1 MLGLLVA
8 KNWFSVAKPHS
19 LDALASALMAVLGRQ
34 AILNAIDRGAI
45 TITPFD
51 PLRVGP
57 ASVDLT
63 LANSF
68 RVFRK
73 VHEVVDVDEHTDYR
87 SFTEKVDLD
96 EGDHILI
103 MPGETILGIT
113 QERLQLSPGL
123 CGWLE
128 GRSRFARLG
137 LMVHISAPF
146 MGPGIDSQQVLEMSN
161 FGPAPLAV
169 HPGTPICQFIF
180 QTLEERSST
189 RVVLP
194 VRANRASDQ
203 SWFSCATP
211 QAIRAPP
218 PPSGGVSL

>member
-1 MLGLLVA
+1 M
-8 KNWFSVAKPHS
+8 
-19 LDALASALMAVLGRQ
+19 ASSSMAVENRSTGCCHRACAFMSVLGRE
-34 AILNAIDRGAI
+34 AILRAIADGAI
-45 TITPFD
+45 SITPFD
-51 PLRVGP
+51 PELVGP

-63 LANSF
+63 LASSF

-73 VHEVVDVDEHTDYR
+73 VHEVIEVHANTDYR
-87 SFTEKVDLD
+87 DYTDKIDIAPGKRL
-96 EGDHILI
+96 LI

-113 QERLQLSPGL
+113 RERLRLGPGL

-169 HPGTPICQFIF
+169 EPGLPICQFVF
-180 QTLEERSST
+180 QRLDGAEVYSGRF
-189 RVVLP
+189 
-194 VRANRASDQ
+194 AGQ
-203 SWFSCATP
+203 SEQSF
-211 QAIRAPP
+211 
-218 PPSGGVSL
+218 

>member
-1 MLGLLVA
+1 M
-8 KNWFSVAKPHS
+8 S
-19 LDALASALMAVLGRQ
+19 VLGRQ
-34 AILNAIDRGAI
+34 AILRAMEQGGIA
-45 TITPFD
+45 ITPFD
-51 PLRVGP
+51 PELVGP

-63 LANSF
+63 LAPTF

-73 VHEVVDVDEHTDYR
+73 VHQVIEVRPNTDYR
-87 SFTEKVDLD
+87 ELTDKMEVPS
-96 EGDHILI
+96 GGHILI

-113 QERLQLSPGL
+113 MERLRLGPGL

-169 HPGTPICQFIF
+169 YPGTPICQFVF
-180 QTLEERSST
+180 QKLDGEERYEGWFAGQT
-189 RVVLP
+189 E
-194 VRANRASDQ
+194 AS
-203 SWFSCATP
+203 F
-211 QAIRAPP
+211 
-218 PPSGGVSL
+218 

>member
-1 MLGLLVA
+1 M
-8 KNWFSVAKPHS
+8 P
-19 LDALASALMAVLGRQ
+19 VLGRQ
-34 AILNAIDRGAI
+34 AILEAIEAGTI
-45 TITPFD
+45 SITPFK
-51 PLRVGP
+51 PELVGP

-63 LANSF
+63 LASTI

-73 VHEVVDVDEHTDYR
+73 VHEVIAVRESTDYR
-87 SFTEKVDLD
+87 EYTEKIAIA
-96 EGDHILI
+96 EGQHILI

-113 QERLQLSPGL
+113 RERLRLAPGL

-169 HPGTPICQFIF
+169 SPGLPICQFVF
-180 QTLEERSST
+180 QRLEGNEHYAGRFAGQT
-189 RVVLP
+189 
-194 VRANRASDQ
+194 DQ
-203 SWFSCATP
+203 SF
-211 QAIRAPP
+211 
-218 PPSGGVSL
+218 

>member
-1 MLGLLVA
+1 M
-8 KNWFSVAKPHS
+8 SI
-19 LDALASALMAVLGRQ
+19 LGRE
-34 AILNAIDRGAI
+34 AILRAIDDGAI
-45 TITPFD
+45 SITPFNPD
-51 PLRVGP
+51 HVGP

-63 LANSF
+63 LASTF

-73 VHEVVDVDEHTDYR
+73 VHQVIEVQERTDYR
-87 SFTEKVDLD
+87 NFTDKLEIPQDRT
-96 EGDHILI
+96 ILI

-113 QERLQLSPGL
+113 QERIRLGPGL

-169 HPGTPICQFIF
+169 PPGLAICQFVF
-180 QTLEERSST
+180 QKLEGEECYDGHY
-189 RVVLP
+189 
-194 VRANRASDQ
+194 AGQ
-203 SWFSCATP
+203 SEESF
-211 QAIRAPP
+211 
-218 PPSGGVSL
+218 

>member
-1 MLGLLVA
+1 
-8 KNWFSVAKPHS
+8 
-19 LDALASALMAVLGRQ
+19 MAVLGRQ
-34 AILNAIDRGAI
+34 AILRAIDEGAI
-45 TITPFD
+45 AISPFK
-51 PLRVGP
+51 LENVGP

-63 LANSF
+63 LASSF

-73 VHEVVDVDEHTDYR
+73 VHEVVDVNEHTDYR
-87 SFTEKVDLD
+87 DFTDKVELSGD
-96 EGDHILI
+96 EHILI

-113 QERLQLSPGL
+113 QERLRLGPGL

-169 HPGTPICQFIF
+169 HPGTAICQFIF
-180 QTLEERSST
+180 QTLDGEEHYRGRFAGQNQSS
-189 RVVLP
+189 
-194 VRANRASDQ
+194 
-203 SWFSCATP
+203 F
-211 QAIRAPP
+211 
-218 PPSGGVSL
+218 

>member
-1 MLGLLVA
+1 
-8 KNWFSVAKPHS
+8 
-19 LDALASALMAVLGRQ
+19 MAVLGRQ
-34 AILNAIDRGAI
+34 AILRAIDTGAI
-45 TITPFD
+45 AITPLI
-51 PLRVGP
+51 PEHVGP

-63 LANSF
+63 LASSF

-73 VHEVVDVDEHTDYR
+73 VHEVVDVNEHTDYR
-87 SFTEKVDLD
+87 AFTDKVDISD
-96 EGDHILI
+96 NEHILI

-113 QERLQLSPGL
+113 QERLRLGPGL

-169 HPGTPICQFIF
+169 HPGTAICQFIF
-180 QTLEERSST
+180 QSLDGEEHYEGRFAGQNQSS
-189 RVVLP
+189 
-194 VRANRASDQ
+194 
-203 SWFSCATP
+203 F
-211 QAIRAPP
+211 
-218 PPSGGVSL
+218 

>member
-1 MLGLLVA
+1 MAATLISCERDCSAWIKGRLVGLTSPSAVKPNTLG
-8 KNWFSVAKPHS
+8 
-19 LDALASALMAVLGRQ
+19 ALASCRMAVLGRK
-34 AILNAIDRGAI
+34 AILEAIDRGEI

-51 PLRVGP
+51 PARVGP

-63 LANSF
+63 LASSF

-73 VHEVVDVDEHTDYR
+73 VHEVIDVDEHTDYR
-87 SFTEKVDLD
+87 SFTDKIDVND
-96 EGDHILI
+96 GDHILI

-113 QERLQLSPGL
+113 LERLRLSPGL

-169 HPGTPICQFIF
+169 HPGTAICQFIF
-180 QTLEERSST
+180 QTLDGEEHYQGRF
-189 RVVLP
+189 
-194 VRANRASDQ
+194 AGQ
-203 SWFSCATP
+203 SQQSF
-211 QAIRAPP
+211 
-218 PPSGGVSL
+218 

>member
-1 MLGLLVA
+1 
-8 KNWFSVAKPHS
+8 
-19 LDALASALMAVLGRQ
+19 MAVLGRQ
-34 AILNAIDRGAI
+34 AILRAIDEGAI
-45 TITPFD
+45 TISPFT
-51 PLRVGP
+51 LENVGP

-63 LANSF
+63 LASSF

-73 VHEVVDVDEHTDYR
+73 VHEVVDVNEHTDYR
-87 SFTEKVDLD
+87 DFTDKVELSVD
-96 EGDHILI
+96 EHILI

-113 QERLQLSPGL
+113 QERLRLGPGL

-169 HPGTPICQFIF
+169 HPGTAICQFIF
-180 QTLEERSST
+180 QTLDGEEHYRGRFAGQNQSS
-189 RVVLP
+189 
-194 VRANRASDQ
+194 
-203 SWFSCATP
+203 F
-211 QAIRAPP
+211 
-218 PPSGGVSL
+218 

>member
-1 MLGLLVA
+1 
-8 KNWFSVAKPHS
+8 
-19 LDALASALMAVLGRQ
+19 MAVLGRK
-34 AILNAIDRGAI
+34 AILRAIDEGAI
-45 TITPFD
+45 AISPFK
-51 PLRVGP
+51 LENVGP

-63 LANSF
+63 LASSF

-73 VHEVVDVDEHTDYR
+73 VHEVVDVNEHTDYR
-87 SFTEKVDLD
+87 DFTDKVELSGD
-96 EGDHILI
+96 EHILI

-113 QERLQLSPGL
+113 QERLRLGPGL

-169 HPGTPICQFIF
+169 HPGTAICQFIF
-180 QTLEERSST
+180 QTLDGEEHYRGRFAGQNQSS
-189 RVVLP
+189 
-194 VRANRASDQ
+194 
-203 SWFSCATP
+203 F
-211 QAIRAPP
+211 
-218 PPSGGVSL
+218 

>member
-1 MLGLLVA
+1 
-8 KNWFSVAKPHS
+8 
-19 LDALASALMAVLGRQ
+19 MAVLGQKAILQ
-34 AILNAIDRGAI
+34 AIADGVI
-45 TITPFD
+45 TITPFS
-51 PLRVGP
+51 PERVGP

-63 LANSF
+63 LAGSF

-73 VHEVVDVDEHTDYR
+73 VHEVIAVCEDTDYR
-87 SFTEKVDLD
+87 EFTEKVDVP
-96 EGDHILI
+96 EGGHILI

-113 QERLQLSPGL
+113 RERLRLGPGL

-169 HPGTPICQFIF
+169 VPGTAICQFIF
-180 QTLEERSST
+180 QSLDGEEHYQGRFAGQT
-189 RVVLP
+189 Q
-194 VRANRASDQ
+194 Q
-203 SWFSCATP
+203 SF
-211 QAIRAPP
+211 
-218 PPSGGVSL
+218 

>member
-1 MLGLLVA
+1 M
-8 KNWFSVAKPHS
+8 SI
-19 LDALASALMAVLGRQ
+19 LGRQ
-34 AILNAIDRGAI
+34 AILEAIEQGAI
-45 TITPFD
+45 AITPFT
-51 PLRVGP
+51 PELVGP

-63 LANSF
+63 LASTF

-73 VHEVVDVDEHTDYR
+73 VHEVITVHENTDYR
-87 SFTEKVDLD
+87 AYTDRIEI
-96 EGDHILI
+96 EAGRTILI

-113 QERLQLSPGL
+113 RERLRLGPGL

-169 HPGTPICQFIF
+169 VPGLAICQFVF
-180 QTLEERSST
+180 QKLEGSEQYAGRFAGQT
-189 RVVLP
+189 
-194 VRANRASDQ
+194 DQ
-203 SWFSCATP
+203 TF
-211 QAIRAPP
+211 
-218 PPSGGVSL
+218 

>member
-1 MLGLLVA
+1 
-8 KNWFSVAKPHS
+8 
-19 LDALASALMAVLGRQ
+19 MAVLGRQ
-34 AILNAIDRGAI
+34 AILRAIDEGAI
-45 TITPFD
+45 AISPFT
-51 PLRVGP
+51 LENVGP

-63 LANSF
+63 LACSF

-73 VHEVVDVDEHTDYR
+73 VHEVVDVNEHTDYR
-87 SFTEKVDLD
+87 DFTDKVELSGD
-96 EGDHILI
+96 EHILI

-113 QERLQLSPGL
+113 QERLRLAPGL

-169 HPGTPICQFIF
+169 HPGTAICQFIF
-180 QTLEERSST
+180 QTLDGEEHYQGRFAGQNQSS
-189 RVVLP
+189 
-194 VRANRASDQ
+194 
-203 SWFSCATP
+203 F
-211 QAIRAPP
+211 
-218 PPSGGVSL
+218 